1 MRQLLFTVTAL
12 GLLLAPAAADQIII
26 GERDGK
32 DIVTVRATEATQS
45 KQALTIFTGISA
57 NTAGAKGLS
66 LLKVIIPPGGS
77 AEAHVHKGY
86 ELAVYLLPRRDSL
99 RRGVEE
105 KCCECRRRFHFHPAG
120 RAAPTLQSQR
130 YRAGHRH
137 CGTQRALLFFQ
148 DVGSRRVADWGMGI
162 TSDGRRGYSLSGPR
176 PEPTG
181 QIGPP
186 AAVML
191 LRAGQP
197 GVGGRRR

>member
-1 MRQLLFTVTAL
+1 MRQLLFTLTAL

-86 ELAVYLLPRRDSL
+86 KSAVYLLQGRVEISL

-130 YRAGHRH
+130 RRAGHRH
-137 CGTQRALLFFQ
+137 CGTQR
-148 DVGSRRVADWGMGI
+148 
-162 TSDGRRGYSLSGPR
+162 
-176 PEPTG
+176 PE
-181 QIGPP
+181 
-186 AAVML
+186 
-191 LRAGQP
+191 RAGARSALSK
-197 GVGGRRR
+197 GTAELRSS